1 MGAAKA
7 RLEARIDPD
16 LDELIEA
23 AAGHLRLTKTAFVTQ
38 TLREAALRVT
48 ARAETTLMDADVFD
62 AMVDS
67 LEIADDSAALDDLA
81 SLPRRIAR

>member
-23 AAGHLRLTKTAFVTQ
+23 AAGHLHLTKTAFVTQ

-62 AMVDS
+62 AMVES
-67 LEIADDSAALDDLA
+67 LEIADESAALADLA
-81 SLPRRIAR
+81 SLPRRISR

>member
-16 LDELIEA
+16 LDELIET
-23 AAGHLRLTKTAFVTQ
+23 AAGHLHLTKTAFVTQ